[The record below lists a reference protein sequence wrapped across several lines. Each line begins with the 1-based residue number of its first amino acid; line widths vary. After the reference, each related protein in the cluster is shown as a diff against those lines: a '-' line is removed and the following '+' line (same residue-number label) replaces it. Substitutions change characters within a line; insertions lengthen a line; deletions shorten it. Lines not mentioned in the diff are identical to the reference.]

1 MSEIP
6 DDDGLPEIRVEA
18 YDKIDHWRDR
28 LDQTAKL
35 KKRDVF
41 ERAAADLF
49 LEAEYE
55 RDLGAVQAISDA
67 VYFLGRDYAGLCD
80 DDIQYVMVGA
90 KAKAEQL
97 NGRASSMAGE
107 PTVSRDTVEPPPAE
121 SPNDYRNG
129 KAADVDDHKAT
140 FEDAPPLTIEQWL
153 ARDLPEPDFIM
164 GNWLS
169 TTTRG
174 LLVGPT
180 GLGKTNLALALALH
194 IAAGR
199 DFLHWR
205 GRRPCIVLYVDGE
218 MSRRLFRQRIED
230 AVNRLGERP
239 TGFHALSHED
249 VEKFAPLNS
258 AAGQA
263 YIERFIT
270 QIKPDFIVFDAIM
283 CLLAGEMKEGQS
295 WAAVMPWIRSLT
307 RRRIGQLWL
316 HHTGH
321 DESRS
326 YGDKTREWQLDTVV
340 HMKKIEREDTDLS
353 FGLEFRKARERTP
366 ETRLDFEEVTIA
378 LINDEWI
385 SSGKMMRRGTLNPSN
400 KKFLD
405 ALTNVYASG
414 QTEIFDGRKVV
425 HVEHWKAECAKLG
438 LIEKDKTPKARSWFS
453 RNKRE
458 LIERNYIVSHFDQ
471 YVWKL

>member
-1 MSEIP
+1 MSEAPEQIQA
-6 DDDGLPEIRVEA
+6 LPEINPGTYDAIDRWAVVLDSSPKMDKRATFEA
-18 YDKIDHWRDR
+18 
-28 LDQTAKL
+28 
-35 KKRDVF
+35 
-41 ERAAADLF
+41 AAADLC
-49 LEAEYE
+49 EKAQSET
-55 RDLGAVQAISDA
+55 DLGAYQSILDDVRT
-67 VYFLGRDYAGLCD
+67 LGTFHAGLAD
-80 DDIQYVMVGA
+80 DDVDYILIGA
-90 KAKAEQL
+90 RAAAEA
-97 NGRASSMAGE
+97 NGDKFNGHSHTASPIE
-107 PTVSRDTVEPPPAE
+107 ETPPPRGPE
-121 SPNDYRNG
+121 DYGTPMEPVARS
-129 KAADVDDHKAT
+129 APIAL
-140 FEDAPPLTIEQWL
+140 PPLTIEEWL
-153 ARDLPEPDFIM
+153 ARDLPQPDFIM

-205 GRRPCIVLYVDGE
+205 GQRPCKVLCIDGE

-230 AVNRLGERP
+230 AVNRLGEQP
-239 TGFHALSHED
+239 SGFHALSHED
-249 VEKFAPLNS
+249 VEKFAPLNT

-263 YIERFIT
+263 YIEQLIAKT
-270 QIKPDFIVFDAIM
+270 NPDFIVFDSIM

-295 WAAVMPWIRSLT
+295 WAAVMPWVRSLT

-321 DESRS
+321 DENKS

-340 HMKKIEREDTDLS
+340 HMRKIEREDTDLS

-378 LINDEWI
+378 LVNDEWN
-385 SSGKMMRRGTLNPSN
+385 SNCKTVKRGTLNPSN
-400 KKFLD
+400 KKFLG

-414 QTEIFDGRKVV
+414 ATEMFDGRKAV
-425 HVEHWKAECAKLG
+425 HVEHWKTECERLG

-458 LIERNYIVSHFDQ
+458 LIERNYIASYFDQ